1 MQTQLF
7 TPETWAE
14 FTQQL
19 KNSWEK
25 DNAGT
30 DSPIFVVQAKNIV
43 WGLDPTHDSVEIT
56 NIVDVDQDSKY
67 KSVEE
72 FFESL
77 KATDKHD
84 LNGLAIDEED
94 ELFLDVK
101 ASTQFNILTDW
112 NWNGHNVHICH
123 GKYYWE
129 DVNCHLTRSAAEAF
143 IKRKSHDYGE
153 LRVFVKSLYWC
164 DEFKNLLNAIIS
176 GEIGLTSKDDD
187 NILSVLGPIDSKV
200 DSESEST
207 LVGKTPKKS
216 KKVETKVENWTRYH
230 NGKPVEPS
238 PLSELIVKLKKTK
251 SADDANSLIE
261 GTKDWATEDQ
271 SLFKT
276 ELNKHLVF
284 IAGHSKENIS
294 IGEKIRQAKDLTTLD
309 ALEIDIS
316 EADERIQERLMDL
329 VIKRRKE
336 LEVEGNF
343 LLESPQ

>member
-1 MQTQLF
+1 MTPTLF

-19 KNSWEK
+19 KKSWEK

-43 WGLDPTHDSVEIT
+43 WGLDPASDSVEIT

-123 GKYYWE
+123 GKYFWE
-129 DVNCHLTRSAAEAF
+129 DINCHLTRSAAEAF

-176 GEIGLTSKDDD
+176 GEVGLTSIDDD
-187 NILSVLGPIDSKV
+187 NILSVLGPIDSKA
-200 DSESEST
+200 EST
-207 LVGKTPKKS
+207 PVDCKTPKKS
-216 KKVETKVENWTRYH
+216 KSKDNKAENWTRYH
-230 NGKPVEPS
+230 NDKPIES
-238 PLSELIVKLKKTK
+238 APLSELIEKLKKTK
-251 SADDANSLIE
+251 TADAANSLIE
-261 GTKDWATEDQ
+261 ETKDWATEDQ
-271 SLFKT
+271 SLFKI
-276 ELNKHLVF
+276 ELNKHLVI
-284 IAGHSKENIS
+284 IAGHSKEGIS
-294 IGEKIRQAKDLTTLD
+294 IGEKIRQANDLTTLD

-316 EADERIQERLMDL
+316 EADERIQEALMEL
-329 VIKRRKE
+329 VVKRRKE
-336 LEVEGNF
+336 LEVESNF

>member
-1 MQTQLF
+1 MKPTLF

-19 KNSWEK
+19 KNSWEN

-30 DSPIFVVQAKNIV
+30 DSPIFVVQSKNIV

-56 NIVDVDQDSKY
+56 NIVDVDQESKY

-72 FFESL
+72 FYDSL
-77 KATDKHD
+77 KAAEKHD

-101 ASTQFNILTDW
+101 VSTQINILSEW
-112 NWNGHNVHICH
+112 NERNVYICH
-123 GKYYWE
+123 GKYFWE
-129 DVNCHLTRSAAEAF
+129 DINCHLTRSAAEAF

-164 DEFKNLLNAIIS
+164 DEFKNLLKAIIN
-176 GEIGLTSKDDD
+176 GEVGLTSKEDD
-187 NILSVLGPIDSKV
+187 NILSVLGPSDSKV
-200 DSESEST
+200 DSETEST
-207 LVGKTPKKS
+207 SVGKTPKKS

-230 NGKPVEPS
+230 NGKPVD
-238 PLSELIVKLKKTK
+238 PLSDLIEKLNKTTT
-251 SADDANSLIE
+251 AEAANSLIE
-261 GTKDWATEDQ
+261 ETKDWTTARQ
-271 SLFKT
+271 NLFLN
-276 ELNKHLVF
+276 ELHKHLVI

-294 IGEKIRQAKDLTTLD
+294 IAEKIKQAKDLTTLD

-316 EADERIQERLMDL
+316 EADERIQAALMEL
-329 VIKRRKE
+329 VVKRRKE

>member
-101 ASTQFNILTDW
+101 TSTQFNILTDW

-123 GKYYWE
+123 GKYFWE

-176 GEIGLTSKDDD
+176 GEVGLTSKDDD

-200 DSESEST
+200 DSEST
-207 LVGKTPKKS
+207 PVGKTPKKS

-238 PLSELIVKLKKTK
+238 PLSELIEKLKKTK

-261 GTKDWATEDQ
+261 ETKDWATEDQ

-276 ELNKHLVF
+276 ELNKHLVI

-316 EADERIQERLMDL
+316 EADERIQERLMEL
-329 VIKRRKE
+329 VVKRRKE